1 MKCPVCGCEKFFVKD
16 PDDEYESYEIE
27 LKEGQVAFCDP
38 GEAGELEIVSDTEAF
53 CDKCVWHG
61 KLQELKKQT

>member
-27 LKEGQVAFCDP
+27 LKEGQIAFCEQDA
-38 GEAGELEIVSDTEAF
+38 AGDLEG
-53 CDKCVWHG
+53 DK
-61 KLQELKKQT
+61 